1 MIKGIGNDI
10 IELDRIEVAIKKK
23 GFLKKYFTD
32 KEALLFAERKNNI
45 GTISGNFCVK
55 EAVSKAIGTG
65 IRDFGLAD
73 IEVLRDDLGKP
84 YVTLHNNAKVIS
96 DGLGIENWHVTI
108 SHSKM
113 YATAVAIG
121 EGK

>member
-10 IELDRIEVAIKKK
+10 VELDRIEAAIKKN

-32 KEALLFAERKNNI
+32 KERLLFARRKNNI
-45 GTISGNFCVK
+45 GTISGNYCVK

-73 IEVLRDDLGKP
+73 IEVLRDDLGRP
-84 YVTLHNNAKVIS
+84 YVTLYRNAKVIA
-96 DGLGIENWHVTI
+96 DGLSIEAWHVTI
-108 SHSKM
+108 SHSKT